1 MASQHRKHRGY
12 KTQRNVADF
21 FKESGW
27 NNAYSIGAGQQG
39 SDIQGVPFDVEVKA
53 VANLS
58 IPQVLKQVEAR
69 TEGLGFAVARLNGQ
83 GDDASKYAVITRL
96 DVMVNLLKRAGYNKS
111 EKPEPVRCN
120 QCGGWTLE
128 GLECL
133 TCQNT
138 TTNA

>member
-12 KTQRNVADF
+12 KTQRNVADY
-21 FKESGW
+21 FKDEGW
-27 NNAYSIGAGQQG
+27 PHAYSIGAGQQG

-69 TEGLGFAVARLNGQ
+69 TSGLGFAVARLNGQ

-96 DVMVNLLKRAGYNKS
+96 DVMVNLLKRAGYNNM
-111 EKPEPVRCN
+111 ETTEPTRCTK
-120 QCGGWTLE
+120 CGNWLILGMVCEVCRSMTF
-128 GLECL
+128 
-133 TCQNT
+133 NV
-138 TTNA
+138 